1 MSSPNRCNPLSN
13 PTVTSAPLI
22 PQRAAG
28 RDGSS
33 ILWNGPFLPLTGR
46 KSPRATLS
54 RKRLVKPAPST
65 SVSQPKWVET
75 EGHRRFPPSGGL
87 CASQCPMGEH
97 PISRAMFVPR
107 RSGNFEIAG
116 ARGDIRL
123 RHSVCE
129 GCTGS
134 AGQSA
139 RMRLNAS
146 LRSINYIELLRG
158 LVHRV
163 GYAVKT

>member
-1 MSSPNRCNPLSN
+1 
-13 PTVTSAPLI
+13 
-22 PQRAAG
+22 
-28 RDGSS
+28 
-33 ILWNGPFLPLTGR
+33 
-46 KSPRATLS
+46 
-54 RKRLVKPAPST
+54 
-65 SVSQPKWVET
+65 
-75 EGHRRFPPSGGL
+75 
-87 CASQCPMGEH
+87 MGEH